1 MASDK
6 QDVIIK
12 IFGNEFS
19 LKGDK
24 EYIQKLAQYVDDK
37 IREVDSMTSLG
48 SSTKVAIYAAF
59 QIADEL
65 FKQEAERENI
75 EDKVSKKTT
84 KMVKM
89 LQEALKE

>member
-1 MASDK
+1 
-6 QDVIIK
+6 
-12 IFGNEFS
+12 
-19 LKGDK
+19 
-24 EYIQKLAQYVDDK
+24 
-37 IREVDSMTSLG
+37 MTSLG

-75 EDKVSKKTT
+75 EDKISRKTT